1 MKLNDIL
8 LEKEMTTEELAD
20 LTGLPKR
27 TLDGYRIGRREP
39 SFSKGLKIAT
49 ALKVSPYELL
59 GDEK

>member
-1 MKLNDIL
+1 
-8 LEKEMTTEELAD
+8 MTTEELAD

-39 SFSKGLKIAT
+39 SFSKGLKIAA